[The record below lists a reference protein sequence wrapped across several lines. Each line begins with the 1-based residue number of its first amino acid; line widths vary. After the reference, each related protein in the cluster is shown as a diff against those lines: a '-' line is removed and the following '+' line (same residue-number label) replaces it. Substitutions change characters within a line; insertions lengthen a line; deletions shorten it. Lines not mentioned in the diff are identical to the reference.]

1 MEGNRA
7 TSYPNDDDRWLTPP
21 RAGALLVWLFMWGTF
36 LLRVPVVLM
45 VAFALAASFFGAA
58 FVIRGRVDGLGGL
71 ILANYALWLLSG
83 LLTGGVVWSDLIS
96 PDFYSNDG
104 RGFLYY
110 VPLLFFSVY
119 EARQADLKLVWRT
132 LAGLS
137 IGSLLLYG
145 VWAIARPA
153 VLSGSGAADFVALF
167 TSHTGAG
174 TFFGVLATFLL
185 ILGYE
190 RRDRSLQLLGLA
202 MVLPVFGSGSRQA
215 LLSLLVAIG
224 WFVIRHGNRRS
235 RLGLSAA
242 LALALALLMF
252 PVVSPHT
259 FERTA
264 RVFSSRTLE
273 LAFESYRRFDSE
285 STPDQ
290 ELGSSESNI
299 MSRFILWRYAAK
311 RFAESPIVGIGF
323 GRYND
328 VALRLEGTPGLVYV
342 AVDGSRQTNV
352 ANAHNMYLHQAAETG
367 LLGLSFLGL
376 LWLTLF
382 RRLVPE
388 RSIPSSHPVSAAF
401 TAAQGLV
408 IFTLVSALFDNALVA
423 PSVGIPVLTVCGI
436 LISYQR
442 RAEARVAV
450 A

>member
-1 MEGNRA
+1 MEGHGVG
-7 TSYPNDDDRWLTPP
+7 SYPDDVDRWLTPP

-45 VAFALAASFFGAA
+45 VAFALAAGFFGAA
-58 FVIRGRVDGLGGL
+58 FVIRGQVDSLGGL
-71 ILANYALWLLSG
+71 VLANYALWLLSG
-83 LLTGGVVWSDLIS
+83 LLTGGVVWMDLMS

-137 IGSLLLYG
+137 IGSLVLYG

-153 VLSGSGAADFVALF
+153 VLSDSRGADFVALL

-185 ILGYE
+185 IFGYE
-190 RRDRSLQLLGLA
+190 RRNRPLQVLGLA
-202 MVLPVFGSGSRQA
+202 MVLPLFGSGSRQA

-235 RLGLSAA
+235 RLGFSAA
-242 LALALALLMF
+242 LALALLLL

-273 LAFESYRRFDSE
+273 LARESYQRFDSE

-311 RFAESPIVGIGF
+311 RFTESPVVGIGF

-328 VALRLEGTPGLVYV
+328 LALRLEGIPGLVYV
-342 AVDGSRQTNV
+342 AVDGDRQTNV
-352 ANAHNMYLHQAAETG
+352 ANAHNMYLHQMAETG
-367 LLGLSFLGL
+367 LLGLAFLGL
-376 LWLTLF
+376 LWLKLF
-382 RRLVPE
+382 RRLTPE
-388 RSIPSSHPVSAAF
+388 PSIPSSHPVSAAF
-401 TAAQGLV
+401 TAAQGLI

-423 PSVGIPVLTVCGI
+423 PSIGIPVLTVCGV

-450 A
+450 P